1 MTENK
6 IVRLIK
12 KVSGTKK
19 KFKNS
24 DNLISNEILDS
35 MSIIILI
42 SELEKILKI
51 KIKMNTFNINAI
63 STVNN
68 IKKYLKKIS
77 K

>member
-6 IVRLIK
+6 IVQLIK

-35 MSIIILI
+35 MSIMILI

-51 KIKMNTFNINAI
+51 KIEMNTFNINSI

-68 IKKYLKKIS
+68 LKKFVKKIS